1 MAISLKERWPITIKD
16 LIRPIMRR
24 ILSIRRFRA
33 VLPPPPK
40 VPASPS
46 HTAYPSFEA
55 AMAECGI
62 GAYNDVELADVMFKK
77 TRALA
82 AKRVRD
88 AVHKAN
94 AIATLEALQL
104 ARATQTRVL
113 DFGGNCGLH
122 YFLAKQETGQAF
134 KWAVVEMPLI
144 VKASA
149 PLETEELHFF
159 SDIYSALEWLDG
171 KPALIHS
178 SGAIQYTPAPE
189 MLLSKLV
196 EIKAPCLAIL
206 RRAVALGPRRVTV
219 QTSRLS
225 DNGPGEMPPGVRD
238 REVRC
243 PLTFISRTSFRN
255 IIGYRYR
262 LVYSSRDD
270 RMSDWVADGVRCQH
284 GDNGVFAITS

>member
-1 MAISLKERWPITIKD
+1 MTVKD
-16 LIRPIMRR
+16 LIRPITCRIPLVRR
-24 ILSIRRFRA
+24 LQGFLS
-33 VLPPPPK
+33 PPPK
-40 VPASPS
+40 VTGHPS

-55 AMAECGI
+55 AMAECPGR
-62 GAYNDVELADVMFKK
+62 GGYNDAEFADVMFKK

-82 AKRVRD
+82 AGRVRD
-88 AVHKAN
+88 AVHDAN
-94 AIATLEALQL
+94 AVATLEALQL
-104 ARATQTRVL
+104 ARATRTRVL

-144 VKASA
+144 MTASA
-149 PLETEELHFF
+149 PLETEELRFF
-159 SDIYSALEWLDG
+159 TDIDSALEWLDG
-171 KPALIHS
+171 KPALVHS
-178 SGAIQYTPAPE
+178 SGAIQYTPEPE
-189 MLLSKLV
+189 MFLSKLV
-196 EIKAPCLAIL
+196 EIEAACLAIL
-206 RRAVALGPRRVTV
+206 RKAVALGPRRVTV
-219 QTSRLS
+219 QTSRLR
-225 DNGPGEMPPGVRD
+225 DNGPGELPPGVQD
-238 REVRC
+238 REVRY

>member
-1 MAISLKERWPITIKD
+1 MTIKD
-16 LIRPIMRR
+16 LIRPIMCR

-88 AVHKAN
+88 AVHEAN

-104 ARATQTRVL
+104 ARTTQTRVL

-134 KWAVVEMPLI
+134 KWAVVEIPLI
-144 VKASA
+144 VKASV
-149 PLETEELHFF
+149 PLRN
-159 SDIYSALEWLDG
+159 SDSSATSI
-171 KPALIHS
+171 PPS
-178 SGAIQYTPAPE
+178 SGSMVSPRSFTRPARSSIRQCQKSYYRSS
-189 MLLSKLV
+189 LKSRR
-196 EIKAPCLAIL
+196 LAL
-206 RRAVALGPRRVTV
+206 QSCEG
-219 QTSRLS
+219 RL
-225 DNGPGEMPPGVRD
+225 
-238 REVRC
+238 
-243 PLTFISRTSFRN
+243 
-255 IIGYRYR
+255 R
-262 LVYSSRDD
+262 LVP
-270 RMSDWVADGVRCQH
+270 G
-284 GDNGVFAITS
+284 G